1 MNLVS
6 SLPMTMVC
14 PLTMTALM
22 YSSAP
27 PKSVLA
33 TSIVSVRL
41 LRSSWRGTAEKDT
54 SHAGAEPS
62 VDEQIKLT
70 FRSVIE
76 YFPGTQSSQ
85 RVVDTSAANFPASQM
100 VHAEEAAD
108 GEKVPAGQSAHVLML
123 EAATAAEDV
132 PAAQRVQ
139 SAMPASCAYVP
150 GEHRAQVATLAAP
163 RAGDALPAAHWVQ
176 TEAPDAGS

>member
-1 MNLVS
+1 MRVRVCS
-6 SLPMTMVC
+6 AIDLP
-14 PLTMTALM
+14 
-22 YSSAP
+22 
-27 PKSVLA
+27 
-33 TSIVSVRL
+33 
-41 LRSSWRGTAEKDT
+41 
-54 SHAGAEPS
+54 

-70 FRSVIE
+70 LRSVIE

-85 RVVDTSAANFPASQM
+85 RVEDTSAANFPASQM
-100 VHAEEAAD
+100 VHAVEAPD

-150 GEHRAQVATLAAP
+150 GEHGAQDMAAEVFEKEP
-163 RAGDALPAAHWVQ
+163 VSHCVQSEAPAA
-176 TEAPDAGS
+176 G